1 MFQSDV
7 DAFVPS
13 CSSGSA
19 TPSSCSSSSIPSYTD
34 TQTRS
39 AIPVPVPNPNPGS
52 NKRNSSEIF
61 TNSFKAGN
69 TQFEGGFCMGVRD
82 SCLLH
87 NPSLSHHLLIFF
99 FPPFPGTGL
108 KTGGGTS
115 GIQGESRCHRS
126 KIRNR
131 NSGKGRKQ

>member
-1 MFQSDV
+1 MFQSDL

-34 TQTRS
+34 TQTRN
-39 AIPVPVPNPNPGS
+39 AIPNPNPNPSS

-61 TNSFKAGN
+61 TNSVKAGN

-82 SCLLH
+82 SCLLC
-87 NPSLSHHLLIFF
+87 NPSLSDHLLIFF
-99 FPPFPGTGL
+99 FPLFLGTGL
-108 KTGGGTS
+108 KTGGTS
-115 GIQGESRCHRS
+115 GIQEERRCHRS
-126 KIRNR
+126 KIRSR